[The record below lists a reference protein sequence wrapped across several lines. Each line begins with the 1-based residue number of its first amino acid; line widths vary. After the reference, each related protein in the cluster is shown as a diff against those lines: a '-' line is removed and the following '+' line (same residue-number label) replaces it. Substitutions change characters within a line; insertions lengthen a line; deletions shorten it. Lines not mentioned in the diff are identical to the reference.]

1 MFNHES
7 KGLKLR
13 AHGRSLGDFGDLSP
27 AETLLLKHCKY
38 GRYAVVGEH
47 LPDEQTAD
55 NAVRATF
62 LRFLLLGGDE
72 SVAIHERGV
81 LLKGAFITG
90 TLNLIGTRVLPW
102 LGLQRCR
109 FEKELLLRDAIL
121 DRSFRLDTC
130 EIPGLNGA
138 RMIVNGSFFL
148 CRSRLT
154 GAVNISG
161 AKIVGSLDCMGAS
174 LSVGMAAPER
184 DAVKEEALLASYSEI
199 AGNVYLN
206 SGFKAD
212 SDVRFLGARIGGQ
225 VNCRSGNFCAR
236 KTFALSFD
244 STTIQGDVFLI
255 DGFSSKG
262 RVSFIGAQIFGQ
274 MTFAG
279 GNLDGDGDKA
289 LEMSRATVRGSV
301 FFHKKFKIQGL
312 IDLSNV
318 CVDGTLIF
326 QNGSVDRVLADNLE
340 VKGAL
345 VLRKLGAGIR
355 SISLSGARVAV
366 LKDCAEAWGENPVL
380 NGFVYDFIDIQES
393 MSIGARLNWLKKQK
407 ASLSQANSTEP
418 SPPCFHPQPWRQ
430 LQQVLESMGHAEEAR
445 AVGIEHEQCLR
456 DFDLIG
462 QTPEGWRPW
471 RRAVYR
477 GIARVMH
484 SCYGKLTGFGY
495 RPMLL
500 LQWFALVWASSTLV
514 YWGAANLGGV
524 FAPSDPL
531 VFQNPE
537 YETCRPDREALW
549 YARQPVLPP
558 LPAPADYQGEGNWY
572 LCSLLREEYTGFSP
586 MAFSLD
592 LLLPLVD
599 LHQENDW
606 APLIATPKANV
617 FLELLDFFSLKRFVR
632 FVMWC
637 EIIAGWGFSL
647 LFVAVVSGLARRKE

>member
-1 MFNHES
+1 M
-7 KGLKLR
+7 
-13 AHGRSLGDFGDLSP
+13 
-27 AETLLLKHCKY
+27 
-38 GRYAVVGEH
+38 GEQ

-130 EIPGLNGA
+130 ELPGLNGA

-184 DAVKEEALLASYSEI
+184 DVVKEEALLASYSEI
-199 AGNVYLN
+199 AGNVHLT
-206 SGFKAD
+206 SGFNAD

-225 VNCRSGNFCAR
+225 VNCRGGNFCAR
-236 KTFALSFD
+236 KTLALSFD

-255 DGFSSKG
+255 NGFSSKG

-301 FFHKKFKIQGL
+301 FFYKKFKIQGL

-318 CVDGTLIF
+318 CIDGSLTF
-326 QNGSVDRVLADNLE
+326 QQGSVDRVRADNLE

-345 VLRKLGAGIR
+345 VLRK
-355 SISLSGARVAV
+355 
-366 LKDCAEAWGENPVL
+366 
-380 NGFVYDFIDIQES
+380 YFIDIQES

-407 ASLSQANSTEP
+407 ASLSQANNTEP

-462 QTPEGWRPW
+462 QTPEGWHPW

-549 YARQPVLPP
+549 YARQLVLPP